1 MQPTGGPRV
10 LFIIPAFNERDSLA
24 SVVADLRGSFPDAE
38 LAVVDDGSTDD
49 TAKVAAGLSVTVLRL
64 PFNLGIG
71 ATVQTGLIYALRK
84 GFDIAVQFDGDGQH
98 RADQVPLLLAELE
111 HADAVIGSRFLER
124 NSYRASLWRR
134 SGIFVFRIV
143 NSILIGQK
151 ITDNTSGFR
160 AYGKPAIRFL
170 AEDYPHDYPEPESVI
185 TLCRAGFR
193 VREVPVL
200 MQERVAGRSS
210 IGLFK
215 SIYYMM
221 KVLVAIGIG
230 ATRSRARSQ
239 A

>member
-71 ATVQTGLIYALRK
+71 ATVQTGLIYALRN
-84 GFDIAVQFDGDGQH
+84 GFDVAVQFDGDGQH

-143 NSILIGQK
+143 NSILIGQT

-221 KVLVAIGIG
+221 KVLVAVGIG